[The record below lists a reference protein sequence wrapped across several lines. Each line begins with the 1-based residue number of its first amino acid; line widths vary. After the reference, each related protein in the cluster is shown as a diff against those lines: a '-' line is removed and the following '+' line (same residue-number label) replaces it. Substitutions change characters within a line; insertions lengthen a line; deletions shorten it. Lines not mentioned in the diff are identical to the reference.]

1 MSSKKNRNNKN
12 KNYIQNNNERNKQ
25 SVDRDT
31 EECDKIIEQLDQ
43 IESEGQIS
51 MSSKV
56 KNLINSDKEAI
67 RLMNEKIK
75 EMENDELDYLS
86 DETLMDDIDV
96 EIKVKEKNDGKEKP
110 KEKDSDNSVNENGSQ
125 KDRQDEDV
133 TLDFFENLEKK
144 DGAKKEFNIYAERI
158 RKQQPKR
165 LHNSANDLNFLDKL
179 LLFAKQ
185 NTKNFVVGTLIS
197 VLFVALIIALAL
209 DSCNK
214 EIEKKQG
221 KKQIQFLVMDTTEM
235 RNNIEMFYGALA
247 GNDAEKA
254 LKLISEDS
262 KPTDEELKNYVSSTE
277 QYKKLFGE
285 SFSVMDCYVLD
296 SGSKD
301 EYIAYVKFN
310 IEFKSVETPAT
321 GIFITYFN
329 KIKTED
335 GKDDYKINLNIYD
348 YTTEEY
354 RNVMRMSN
362 CKVVTDLFEKTDK
375 ELLEACEKDPAL
387 KEIVDAINPIE
398 NDNDTK

>member
-1 MSSKKNRNNKN
+1 
-12 KNYIQNNNERNKQ
+12 
-25 SVDRDT
+25 
-31 EECDKIIEQLDQ
+31 
-43 IESEGQIS
+43 
-51 MSSKV
+51 
-56 KNLINSDKEAI
+56 
-67 RLMNEKIK
+67 MNEKIK